1 MKKLLYIAVFTI
13 LFLSGCE
20 KKSAVTAPAAL
31 FELHDG
37 ETAAGIKIGDGSRAF
52 IDAYRDYPL
61 QVAHED
67 SYTGYKVMS
76 VQEIPFKD
84 DISIVIANFFIDD
97 ESVSEE
103 QICKEYDWE
112 EASLHSNLSAPAYL
126 REHDV
131 VYRYLMFSW
140 ENGKITD
147 IVSDELNYNETFETP
162 RLEWRALK
170 K

>member
-1 MKKLLYIAVFTI
+1 MKKLLN
-13 LFLSGCE
+13 L
-20 KKSAVTAPAAL
+20 
-31 FELHDG
+31 DG
-37 ETAAGIKIGDGSRAF
+37 KTK
-52 IDAYRDYPL
+52 
-61 QVAHED
+61 
-67 SYTGYKVMS
+67 
-76 VQEIPFKD
+76 
-84 DISIVIANFFIDD
+84 
-97 ESVSEE
+97 E

-162 RLEWRALK
+162 RLE
-170 K
+170 